1 MNPISRIRAAIAAR
15 FARADKTALTN
26 LTFVAAIALSSILL
40 LGAGGYGWWSATL
53 APGVEV
59 NGHGISK
66 SEAKARGDITS
77 FKLGIEESRIRARI
91 AAGTLT
97 PDEGTAALQKVTD
110 ARTNLS
116 KQLTTDMVEAIA
128 IATLAQE
135 RGVTVDDAAIEA
147 EWEKETSTPELR
159 LMRRITISVG
169 IGGISVGA
177 PSDAD
182 VAAAKAKADAIAAEL
197 AAGGDFG
204 TIAKRDSS
212 DSYAQDGGLIGW
224 SAQDEDPAGDAGY
237 DAAWALTS
245 PGTTAVIRRSTDQFV
260 IFAVDQI
267 RPAALDP
274 AFEQRASEAKLDMG
288 LYKKLA
294 AERALRSA
302 LKTSV
307 LAELTAPTVEQRDVS
322 YAAIADDGKS
332 DQDQIEVSHILY
344 APNNDAQK
352 AKKLDPTDPAWA
364 AAEAEANAAFAQLQA
379 GADFATLAQGS
390 DDASSAKQGGLLTWA
405 PKGTYTQAFDDA
417 IWAGGL
423 KKGDLLGPIK
433 TEFGYHIIR
442 FEARQQSL
450 KFRLE
455 LLAKQL
461 AAPGTNFESAVKAA
475 IAGGVDDPFTGMTF
489 TNQGWVARYSVA
501 TELSRMVWKL
511 GQGEVSGVESA
522 QNSFLIVKVNAVEQR
537 PLSDAQLA
545 AVKGNGFA
553 YWVNDYVASAE
564 IWVDGAK
571 VQEKAQAVG
580 ASPQP

>member
-1 MNPISRIRAAIAAR
+1 VNPFSRLRQGLAAR
-15 FARADKTALTN
+15 YARADKTALTN
-26 LTFVAAIALSSILL
+26 LTFVAAIALSALLL

-66 SEAKARGDITS
+66 SEAKARGDIAA

-97 PDEGTAALQKVTD
+97 PEEGTAALQKVTD
-110 ARTNLS
+110 ARTNLG
-116 KQLTTDMVEAIA
+116 KQLTADMVEAIA
-128 IATLAQE
+128 IATLAEE
-135 RGVTVDDAAIEA
+135 RGVTVDDAAKEA
-147 EWEKETSTPELR
+147 EWAKETSTPELR
-159 LMRRITISVG
+159 LLRRITISVG
-169 IGGISVGA
+169 IGGISVGT

-182 VAAAKAKADAIAAEL
+182 VVAAQQKADAVAAEL

-204 TIAKRDSS
+204 EIAKRDSS
-212 DSYAQDGGLIGW
+212 DSYAPNGGLIGW

-237 DAAWALTS
+237 EAAWALPS
-245 PGTTAVIRRSTDQFV
+245 PGTTAVIRRSADQFV

-274 AFEQRASEAKLDMG
+274 AFEQRANEAKLDMG

-294 AERALRSA
+294 GERALKNA
-302 LKTSV
+302 LKSSV
-307 LAELTAPTVEQRDVS
+307 LAELTTPTVEQRDVS

-332 DQDQIEVSHILY
+332 DQDRVEVSHILY
-344 APNNDAQK
+344 APNNDARN
-352 AKKLDPTDPAWA
+352 ARKLDPADPAWA

-379 GADFATLAQGS
+379 GADFSTLAKGS

-417 IWAGGL
+417 IWADGL
-423 KKGDLLGPIK
+423 KRGDLIGPIK

-461 AAPGTNFESAVKAA
+461 AAPGTDFESAVKAA

-489 TNQGWVARYSVA
+489 THEGWVARYSIA
-501 TELSRMVWKL
+501 TDLSQMVWKL
-511 GQGEVSGVESA
+511 DQGAVSGVESV

-537 PLSDAQLA
+537 PLSEAQLT

-553 YWVNDYVASAE
+553 YWINDYVASAE
-564 IWVDGAK
+564 IWVDGSK
-571 VQEKAQAVG
+571 VQDAAQAAE

>member
-1 MNPISRIRAAIAAR
+1 VNPISRIRAAIAAR

-26 LTFVAAIALSSILL
+26 LTFVAAIALSALLL

-53 APGVEV
+53 APSVEV
-59 NGHGISK
+59 NGRGISK
-66 SEAKARGDITS
+66 SEAKARGDIAG

-116 KQLTTDMVEAIA
+116 QQLITDMVEAIA
-128 IATLAQE
+128 VSTLAQE
-135 RGVTVDDAAIEA
+135 RGISVDDAAIEA
-147 EWEKETSTPELR
+147 EWAKETSTPELR
-159 LMRRITISVG
+159 LMRRITISIG

-182 VAAAKAKADAIAAEL
+182 VAAAKQKADAIVAEL

-204 TIAKRDSS
+204 AIAKRDSS
-212 DSYAQDGGLIGW
+212 DSYALDGGLIGW

-245 PGTTAVIRRSTDQFV
+245 PGTTAVIKRSTDQFV

-274 AFEQRASEAKLDMG
+274 SFEQRTSDAKLDMG
-288 LYKKLA
+288 VYKKLA
-294 AERALRSA
+294 AERALKNT

-322 YAAIADDGKS
+322 YVAIADDGKG

-344 APNNDAQK
+344 APNNDARG
-352 AKKLDPTDPAWA
+352 ANKLDPADPAWT
-364 AAEAEANAAFAQLQA
+364 AAEAEANAALAQLQA
-379 GADFATLAQGS
+379 GADFATLAKGS
-390 DDASSAKQGGLLTWA
+390 DDASSAAQGGLLSWA
-405 PKGTYTQAFDDA
+405 PKGTYTQAFEDA
-417 IWAGGL
+417 IWADGL
-423 KKGDLLGPIK
+423 KQGDLLGPIK

-450 KFRLE
+450 KFRLD
-455 LLAKQL
+455 LLATQL
-461 AAPGTNFESAVKAA
+461 AAPGTDFETAAKAA

-489 TNQGWVARYSVA
+489 THEGWVARYTVP
-501 TELSRMVWKL
+501 TDLSQMVWKL
-511 GQGEVSGVESA
+511 NQGEVSGVESV
-522 QNSFLIVKVNAVEQR
+522 QNSFLIVKVETVEQR
-537 PLSDAQLA
+537 PLTEAQLT
-545 AVKGNGFA
+545 AVEGNGFV
-553 YWVNDYVASAE
+553 YWINDYVASAE

>member
-26 LTFVAAIALSSILL
+26 LAFVAAIALSALLL

-66 SEAKARGDITS
+66 SEAKARGDIAG

-135 RGVTVDDAAIEA
+135 RGVSVDDATVAV
-147 EWEKETSTPELR
+147 EWAKETSTPELR
-159 LMRRITISVG
+159 LMRRITISIG
-169 IGGISVGA
+169 IGGISVGT

-182 VAAAKAKADAIAAEL
+182 VATAQQKADAIVAEL
-197 AAGGDFG
+197 SAGGDFG

-212 DSYAQDGGLIGW
+212 DSYALDGGLIGW

-245 PGTTAVIRRSTDQFV
+245 PGTTAVIKRSTDQFV

-274 AFEQRASEAKLDMG
+274 SFEQRTSDAKLDMG
-288 LYKKLA
+288 VYKKLA
-294 AERALRSA
+294 AERALKNT

-344 APNNDAQK
+344 APNNDARK
-352 AKKLDPTDPAWA
+352 ANKLDPTDPAWA
-364 AAEAEANAAFAQLQA
+364 AAEVEANAAFAQLQA
-379 GADFATLAQGS
+379 GADFATLAKGS
-390 DDASSAKQGGLLTWA
+390 DDASSAVQGGLLSWA

-417 IWAGGL
+417 IWADGL
-423 KKGDLLGPIK
+423 KQGDLLGPIK

-450 KFRLE
+450 KFRLD
-455 LLAKQL
+455 LLATQL
-461 AAPGTNFESAVKAA
+461 AAPGTDFETAVKAA

-489 TNQGWVARYSVA
+489 THQGWVARYSIA
-501 TELSRMVWKL
+501 TELSQMVWKL
-511 GQGEVSGVESA
+511 NQGEVSGVEST
-522 QNSFLIVKVNAVEQR
+522 QNSFLIVKVETVEQR
-537 PLSDAQLA
+537 SLSDAQLTA
-545 AVKGNGFA
+545 LKGNGFA
-553 YWVNDYVASAE
+553 YWINDYVASAE

-571 VQEKAQAVG
+571 VQEKAQVAG